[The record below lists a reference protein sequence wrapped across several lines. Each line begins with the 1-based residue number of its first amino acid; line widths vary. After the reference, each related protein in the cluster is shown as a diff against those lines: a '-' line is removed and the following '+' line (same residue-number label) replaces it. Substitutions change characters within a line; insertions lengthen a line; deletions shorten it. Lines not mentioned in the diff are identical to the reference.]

1 MQANDYEILTS
12 DANSGISYRNAV
24 NEIFKAIK
32 TLNSG
37 NTEPLN
43 PEAFMWWMDT
53 ANETYYY
60 LKQRNAGNSGW
71 NVLFRYT
78 VANGAVHAISGG
90 AVVDLEALTTAFSE
104 ALNAKADKEA
114 LNAKAD
120 KATTLSGYGI
130 TDAYTKEEVSTL
142 LLDTKVTVNDSNIDL
157 ASADFF
163 QKTITSATS
172 FSLSNIKE
180 VSSFILELTNAG
192 AYAITWWSGIKW
204 EKGVAPTLTASGVDI
219 LGFYTVD
226 SGTTWRGFV
235 LAKDSK

>member
-1 MQANDYEILTS
+1 MQVTDYEILTS
-12 DANSGISYRNAV
+12 DANSGIKYRNAV
-24 NEIFKAIK
+24 NEILAAIK
-32 TLNSG
+32 TQNSG

-43 PEAFMWWMDT
+43 PEAFMWWVDT
-53 ANETYYY
+53 SNSTYYY

-78 VANGAVHAISGG
+78 VATGSVHAVSGG
-90 AVVDLEALTTAFSE
+90 AVVDVEALYNALSSAFGE
-104 ALNAKADKEA
+104 ALD
-114 LNAKAD
+114 AKAD

-180 VSSFILELTNAG
+180 VSSFILELENAG

-204 EKGVAPTLTASGVDI
+204 EEGVAPTLTASGVDI